1 MMRHSV
7 ICNQW
12 EVVVVPFPFSEKPAI
27 KRRPAVVLTC
37 EKFNRSGH
45 TVLAMI
51 TTQFHREW
59 PSDMVIE
66 DYESAGLKLPCVVRL
81 KLFTLDNRLIL
92 KTVGHLSTKD
102 TAKVRA
108 SLNLYL
114 P

>member
-1 MMRHSV
+1 M

-12 EVVVVPFPFSEKPAI
+12 EVVVVSFPFSEKPAI
-27 KRRPAVVLTC
+27 KRRPALVLTC

-59 PSDMVIE
+59 PGDMVIE
-66 DYESAGLKLPCVVRL
+66 DYKSAGLKLPCVVRR

-92 KTVGHLSTKD
+92 KTIGHLSGD
-102 TAKVRA
+102 DVAKVNA
-108 SLNLYL
+108 ALKLSFGF
-114 P
+114 